1 MSRFGSLASSL
12 SRQIGRAPTLL
23 RTLRWLRPAQARAQ
37 LYHALFGL
45 RAPTRLSTPPPVQA
59 IATGSTAFLPPAAH
73 VRAIGRD
80 RIELLAIPFE
90 LGVGPDWGSLEFGPL
105 FAYHLHQH
113 EYLRTPSFGPMQR
126 VAYMLDWV
134 EQHASGI
141 GWDPH
146 PISLRLLCW
155 GKMLMTPGTLILEES
170 QRRSIL
176 ASMADQAET
185 LARGLEFRLQANHL
199 LSNLI
204 ALVWAGMLIEG
215 ELSSGW
221 RGLASLLETEIDAQI
236 HPDGGHEERSPMY
249 HALILESLL
258 DLLNLC
264 RADPTRAPA
273 GLVEVVVDAAARM
286 VTALRVWTHPD
297 GHIALFADSAFD
309 IAAEPAAL
317 ADYATRLGVGL
328 PESAPE
334 ADSSAVLPQSGYI
347 RLAATDALILASTS
361 GPAPAHQP
369 GHAHCDALAF
379 ELSLGGVRVVT
390 DTGIFEYRPGPRRDR
405 ARGTASHSTLQVDG
419 EEQAELWA
427 AHRVGG
433 RPQVELLG
441 WDGVGMAE
449 ASCRGW
455 SRPRTL
461 HRRSFRVEPG
471 VATIVDQLEGPCRSV
486 RLCLPIDP
494 GWQIE
499 LDPELHRAW
508 ATPRDAVDAS
518 RERLEIE
525 LPSALCWHRERGP
538 YFSSFGREIERDV
551 LVGEGAGLDRA
562 VTRIF
567 LCDE

>member
-1 MSRFGSLASSL
+1 LSRLGSLASSL

-37 LYHALFGL
+37 LHHSLFGL

-73 VRAIGRD
+73 VRATGSD
-80 RIELLAIPFE
+80 RIELLATPYQ
-90 LGVGPDWGSLEFGPL
+90 LGLRPDWGSLEFGPL

-113 EYLRTPSFGPMQR
+113 EYLRTPSFGPAQR
-126 VAYMLDWV
+126 VACMLDWV
-134 EQHASGI
+134 EQHGSGI

-146 PISLRLLCW
+146 PISQRLLCW

-170 QRRSIL
+170 ERRRIL

-185 LARGLEFRLQANHL
+185 LARGLELRLQANHL

-204 ALVWAGMLIEG
+204 AVVWAGMLLEG
-215 ELSSGW
+215 ELSSSW
-221 RGLASLLETEIDAQI
+221 RGLASLLETEVDAQI

-249 HALILESLL
+249 QALILESLL

-264 RADPTRAPA
+264 RADRARAPA
-273 GLVEVVVDAAARM
+273 GLVDLVAHAAARM
-286 VTALRVWTHPD
+286 VTALRVLTHPD
-297 GHIALFADSAFD
+297 GHIALFADSGFD

-317 ADYATRLGVGL
+317 SDYATRLGVEL
-328 PESAPE
+328 SEPAPE

-347 RLAATDALILASTS
+347 RLAARDALILASTS
-361 GPAPAHQP
+361 GPAPVHQP

-390 DTGIFEYRPGPRRDR
+390 DTGLFEYRPGPRRDR
-405 ARGTASHSTLQVDG
+405 ARGTASHSTLQVDA
-419 EEQAELWA
+419 EEQAEIWA

-433 RPQVELLG
+433 RPVVALLG
-441 WDGVGMAE
+441 WDGAGMAE
-449 ASCRGW
+449 ASCSGW

-499 LDPELHRAW
+499 LDATSHRAW
-508 ATPRDAVDAS
+508 ATPRDGVDAS
-518 RERLEIE
+518 SKRFEIE
-525 LPSALCWHRERGP
+525 LPAALRWHREQGP
-538 YFSSFGREIERDV
+538 YYPSFGREVERDV
-551 LVGEGAGLDRA
+551 LVGEAAGLDRA
-562 VTRIF
+562 LTRIF
-567 LCDE
+567 LC